1 MILFASIMN
10 CRDMMGYHCID
21 SLATQCSLKAFSF
34 IHLLSLQNFPGF
46 FFFFFLLKIARKAL

>member
-46 FFFFFLLKIARKAL
+46 FFFY